1 MLTEEMLTKLAQT
14 LFPNEETQA
23 YTILDGASIPNLLSK
38 LDEYQ
43 PECYCLFAGE
53 LEPDMAEVAPYLV
66 SLLADSPFTEWVL
79 LEGWGKHWGVFA
91 LTEIKI
97 SAMRNHLRKL
107 IYVRDEQGKPLHF
120 RFYDPRVLAQFLP
133 TCTTQELADFFGE
146 ITSFVTE
153 TENKQIAKCFS
164 ISDSNLK
171 EDKIFL
177 T

>member
-1 MLTEEMLTKLAQT
+1 MLTEQMVTKLAQA
-14 LFPNEETQA
+14 LFSSEEAQLYA
-23 YTILDGASIPNLLSK
+23 ILDGASIPNLLSK

-43 PECYCLFAGE
+43 PECECLFAGE

-66 SLLADSPFTEWVL
+66 SLQADSPFTEWLL
-79 LEGWGKHWGVFA
+79 LEGWAKHWGVFA
-91 LTEIKI
+91 LSKIEI

-107 IYVRDEQGKPLHF
+107 IRVRDEQGKPLHF

-133 TCTTQELADFFGE
+133 TCTAQELADFFGQ
-146 ITSFVTE
+146 ITSFIAE
-153 TENKQIAKCFS
+153 TENEQIAKRFS

>member
-1 MLTEEMLTKLAQT
+1 MLTEQMLTKLAQI
-14 LFPNEETQA
+14 LFTDEQTRVYA
-23 YTILDGASIPNLLSK
+23 ILDGASIPNLLSK

-43 PECYCLFAGE
+43 PECECLFAGD

-66 SLLADSPFTEWVL
+66 SLFADSPFTEWLL
-79 LEGWGKHWGVFA
+79 LEGWGKHWGIFA
-91 LTEIKI
+91 LSQINV

-107 IYVRDEQGKPLHF
+107 TPVRDEQGRALHF

-133 TCTTQELADFFGE
+133 SCSTQELIGFFGQ
-146 ITSFVTE
+146 ITTFVAE
-153 TENKQIAKCFS
+153 SENEQIAKCFS

-171 EDKIFL
+171 EDKILL